1 MLNLQNVSSYVLTQR
16 KSELTEDLEDKGIA
30 CEITN
35 KNSQSL
41 IGKFWD
47 LLKWN
52 IKTYQIIKSNKINVI
67 HINDITALWHC
78 FFGAKISGMRIIFN
92 LRGVIEKHRTYGKNW
107 LLLKYCDKI
116 IVLSKEMKSTIL
128 KRIPYLK
135 NQEGKVAYIYSIVDF
150 NKYHILNSASK
161 FQLKEEL
168 GFSNHEFHIVWVA
181 AFNQLKNQMA
191 FIENALPLLIDQPI
205 KLHFLGD
212 FEENEYAATCLK
224 ALQQNG
230 LEEKVVFHGFKSNI
244 HQYYQIADL
253 TIVPSKRE
261 GLARCMIESLAAGTP
276 VISFD
281 VSSAH
286 EILSENE
293 VGWVIPQ
300 GDYTAFA
307 NKIVQCNR
315 DKEDL
320 ARIGLKATTFAQKYF
335 EKDKVIKQY
344 QKVYSNEA

>member
-1 MLNLQNVSSYVLTQR
+1 
-16 KSELTEDLEDKGIA
+16 
-30 CEITN
+30 
-35 KNSQSL
+35 
-41 IGKFWD
+41 
-47 LLKWN
+47 
-52 IKTYQIIKSNKINVI
+52 
-67 HINDITALWHC
+67 
-78 FFGAKISGMRIIFN
+78 
-92 LRGVIEKHRTYGKNW
+92 
-107 LLLKYCDKI
+107 
-116 IVLSKEMKSTIL
+116 MKSTIL

-168 GFSNHEFHIVWVA
+168 GFSSHEFHIVWVA
-181 AFNQLKNQMA
+181 AFNPLKNQLA
-191 FIENALPLLIDQPI
+191 FIENALPLLKEQPI

-212 FEENEYAATCLK
+212 FDIEENEYAATCLK
-224 ALQQNG
+224 TLQEKG

-300 GDYTAFA
+300 GDYRAFA
-307 NKIVQCNR
+307 NKIIQCNK